1 MHVHMCRQRLR
12 RMLVFFVLL
21 SRLNQRASDAVLI
34 CSTRCE
40 CSVQLGIHTSKAKNP
55 EKVEMLVKSLEDAL
69 QTKAPEGD
77 AKQRWDH
84 LRDTIH
90 GTAFSVFGRKQGRT
104 QDRIDATAV
113 NTVQA
118 SAMPKIC
125 LADLVKGQKFV

>member
-1 MHVHMCRQRLR
+1 
-12 RMLVFFVLL
+12 
-21 SRLNQRASDAVLI
+21 
-34 CSTRCE
+34 
-40 CSVQLGIHTSKAKNP
+40 LGIHTSKAKNP

-104 QDRIDATAV
+104 QDWIDANAV
-113 NTVQA
+113 NTVIEGNHVNIA
-118 SAMPKIC
+118 SS
-125 LADLVKGQKFV
+125 